1 MKRKEKLP
9 TQYAIVRL
17 VADTRKQFQDYLNDK
32 KGCYKKTYCS
42 FCKRIERGGCIA
54 SLLLEDNYI
63 FLGEIPNMRGHV
75 VVAGLKSGKIFSGY
89 HSVNFEQL
97 SDEET

>member
-9 TQYAIVRL
+9 KQYAIVRL
-17 VADTRKQFQDYLNDK
+17 AADARKDYQEYLNDK
-32 KGCYKKTYCS
+32 KGCVKKAHCIS
-42 FCKRIERGGCIA
+42 CKRIERGSCIA
-54 SLLLEDNYI
+54 SLLLEEVFI

-75 VVAGLKSGKIFSGY
+75 VIAGMKSGKVFSGF
-89 HSVNFEQL
+89 HPESFEQL